1 VKQVFEEEKMRLSAP
16 KAGLF
21 YTSVVVFIIGLIAAL
36 VTSFGLGSYA
46 VWIVAIAFLLLAIG
60 NLVKGA

>member
-1 VKQVFEEEKMRLSAP
+1 MKLSAP

-21 YTSVVVFIIGLIAAL
+21 YTSVVIFILGLIAAL

-46 VWIVAIAFLLLAIG
+46 VWVVAIAFLLLAIG
-60 NLVKGA
+60 NFVKGA